1 MGGARGPSERGWWPR
16 LDLTLL
22 PTPVPLSQAF
32 WLLYLFLILGVTAA
46 KL

>member
-1 MGGARGPSERGWWPR
+1 MLFLPLWLP
-16 LDLTLL
+16 
-22 PTPVPLSQAF
+22 PTPPQGF

>member
-1 MGGARGPSERGWWPR
+1 MLLTPSLASP
-16 LDLTLL
+16 
-22 PTPVPLSQAF
+22 PTPAQAF

>member
-1 MGGARGPSERGWWPR
+1 MAPAGLNALSPSLASPST
-16 LDLTLL
+16 LT
-22 PTPVPLSQAF
+22 QAF